1 MMLMSSLDSLSID
14 FEMENNLWSIGSIHH
29 IYGKCTMMARIEGEQ
44 IRWFEDKDGV
54 ISMIPLATLNYEISN
69 TGLE

>member
-1 MMLMSSLDSLSID
+1 
-14 FEMENNLWSIGSIHH
+14 MEYNLWIIGSIHP

-54 ISMIPLATLNYEISN
+54 ISMIPLTTLNYEISN
-69 TGLE
+69 TKLE